1 MNFPFLAY
9 SAKSNDFVSCVM
21 LFVREPAVHVY
32 MHRLR
37 FFFLVLVCTISTT
50 LSRVNFLSGLK
61 KNEVG
66 RFPDTFPFF

>member
-1 MNFPFLAY
+1 MDFPFLTY

-21 LFVREPAVHVY
+21 LFVREPAVNVY

-37 FFFLVLVCTISTT
+37 FFLVLIFTISST
-50 LSRVNFLSGLK
+50 LFRVNFLSGLK

-66 RFPDTFPFF
+66 RFPNTFPFF